1 MKKIL
6 FIRHAKS
13 VWNNF
18 QLNDHDRPLSNSGKK
33 DAAFIGTRL
42 LDKKIIPEIFY
53 CSSSKR
59 TTETCNIIVDKL
71 GADINII
78 SNHFLY
84 TETYDTIRKLIYS
97 ISEELSFI
105 SIVAHNPHI
114 HNIYNSLC
122 KNSNP
127 SRRNIYKFP
136 TGGIILCEND
146 AKKWKNCNLLSSEI
160 IYFDNPKNT
169 SKSYDI

>member
-13 VWNNF
+13 IWNNS
-18 QLNDHDRPLSNSGKK
+18 QSNDYDRPLSNSGKE
-33 DAAFIGTRL
+33 DAALIGSRL
-42 LDKKIIPEIFY
+42 RDKEIFPDIFY

-71 GADINII
+71 AADIDII

-84 TETYDTIRKLIYS
+84 TDTYDTIRKLIPS
-97 ISEELSFI
+97 ISEDISFI
-105 SIVAHNPHI
+105 AIVAHNPHI

-122 KNSNP
+122 NNSHP
-127 SRRNIYKFP
+127 SRRSIYKFP
-136 TGGIILCEND
+136 TCGIILCENN
-146 AKKWKNCNLLSSEI
+146 AKNWKNCNLLLSKI
-160 IYFDNPKNT
+160 IYFDNPKNS
-169 SKSYDI
+169 SKSYYI